1 MQSQSCTCT
10 LTDIYEFSELNLSTS
25 DEHMFEQNEDKAAE
39 EPMSEEEKE
48 RQMEE
53 WKEELARV
61 FFLFLP
67 RLFTLYN

>member
-1 MQSQSCTCT
+1 
-10 LTDIYEFSELNLSTS
+10 
-25 DEHMFEQNEDKAAE
+25 MFEQNEDKAAE

-61 FFLFLP
+61 FFLFLIP
-67 RLFTLYN
+67 MLFILYN

>member
-1 MQSQSCTCT
+1 MYSRSCTCT

-61 FFLFLP
+61 FFFLLFM
-67 RLFTLYN
+67 LFTLYN

>member
-1 MQSQSCTCT
+1 
-10 LTDIYEFSELNLSTS
+10 
-25 DEHMFEQNEDKAAE
+25 MFEQNEDKAAE

-61 FFLFLP
+61 FFLYFSV
-67 RLFTLYN
+67 

>member
-1 MQSQSCTCT
+1 
-10 LTDIYEFSELNLSTS
+10 
-25 DEHMFEQNEDKAAE
+25 MFEQNEDKAAE

-61 FFLFLP
+61 FFL
-67 RLFTLYN
+67 LFMLFTGTLYN

>member
-1 MQSQSCTCT
+1 
-10 LTDIYEFSELNLSTS
+10 
-25 DEHMFEQNEDKAAE
+25 MFEQNEDKAAE

-67 RLFTLYN
+67 ICYLLCIINQ

>member
-1 MQSQSCTCT
+1 
-10 LTDIYEFSELNLSTS
+10 
-25 DEHMFEQNEDKAAE
+25 MFEQNEDKAAE

-61 FFLFLP
+61 FLFLP
-67 RLFTLYN
+67 MLFTLYN

>member
-1 MQSQSCTCT
+1 
-10 LTDIYEFSELNLSTS
+10 
-25 DEHMFEQNEDKAAE
+25 MFEQNEDKAAE

-67 RLFTLYN
+67 MLYTLYN